1 MNSPSSIE
9 SPNRISVRNVLLR
22 AYHKVRLLLWSFFH
36 LPPRVRIGKVWVGT
50 RSWRVANFC
59 RSAEVEHGEL
69 RYERPETELFLEII
83 KGKRCFFDIGAHI
96 GYYSF
101 LAASEGVPRVIAF
114 EVMRGLCDAMRRT
127 ARENGLGE
135 RLEVVEGAVGAS
147 ERRIHFAEPFEE
159 VRTRAFSLD
168 RFCSERNLT
177 PDLIKIDVEGFEHEA
192 LIGAEHVLRER
203 HPDLI
208 ISLHEKFLRNRESSS
223 VMVLELLKKYG
234 YRHFHPIVPDTL
246 FVSVSPPMLVREHE
260 LG

>member
-1 MNSPSSIE
+1 M
-9 SPNRISVRNVLLR
+9 RNALLR
-22 AYHKVRLLLWSFFH
+22 AYHKVRLLLWSLFH

-50 RSWRVANFC
+50 RNWRVANFC
-59 RSAEVEHGEL
+59 RSAEVENGQL
-69 RYERPETELFLEII
+69 RYEPPETKLFLKVV

-101 LAASEGVPRVIAF
+101 LAASEGVPRIIAF
-114 EVMRGLCDAMRRT
+114 EVMRGLCDAIRHT
-127 ARENGLGE
+127 ARENGLGN

-147 ERRIHFAEPFEE
+147 ERSIHFAEPFEE

-168 RFCSERNLT
+168 RFCSERNLA

-192 LIGAEHVLRER
+192 LIGAERVLREH
-203 HPDLI
+203 HPGLI
-208 ISLHEKFLRNRESSS
+208 VSLHEKFLRNRGSSS
-223 VMVLELLKKYG
+223 VIVLELLKEYG

-246 FVSVSPPMLVREHE
+246 FVSVVPLALVREHE